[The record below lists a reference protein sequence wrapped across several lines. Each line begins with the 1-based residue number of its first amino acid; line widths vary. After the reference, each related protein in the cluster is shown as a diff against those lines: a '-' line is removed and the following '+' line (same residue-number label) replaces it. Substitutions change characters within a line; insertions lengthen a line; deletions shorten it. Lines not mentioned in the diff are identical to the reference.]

1 MFEIPGYHYLAVVS
15 LILGVAMVAWSLSW
29 GVNKVLQEPSDPM
42 RALALVRSL
51 RIGLIGFSLVG
62 IGFGLLWHI
71 ESLLVLSLIFG
82 GEELYETSVVIVALK
97 RALRGS
103 PQQAQA

>member
-29 GVNKVLQEPSDPM
+29 GVTKVIRESSDPM

-51 RIGLIGFSLVG
+51 RIGLIGLGLAG

-82 GEELYETSVVIVALK
+82 AEELYETSVVIVVLK
-97 RALRGS
+97 RAVRGS